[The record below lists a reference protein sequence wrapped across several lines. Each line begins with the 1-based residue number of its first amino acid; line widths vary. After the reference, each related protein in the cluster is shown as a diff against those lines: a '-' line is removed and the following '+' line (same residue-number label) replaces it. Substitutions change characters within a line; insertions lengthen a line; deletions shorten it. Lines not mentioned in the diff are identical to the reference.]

1 MEAQMSETNEPV
13 EKEVTESRTS
23 QETIDYKALYEK
35 SQEDLRIVAE
45 HKDKLYKETKQAK
58 ADRELADLQ
67 SKKVAEEKAQK
78 DGEFEK
84 LWNTSKQEKADL
96 EKRLQDI
103 EKSNRSEKV
112 QISAMRI
119 ATELADGDNAELLS
133 EFVQRNLDK
142 MADEAGGL
150 SPDVLEA
157 VKNEFK
163 SNGKFKALLRGSKAA
178 GGGATGNTVTK
189 AQSSELSRAEFA
201 KLSPLEQGKFFSNKQ
216 NKLTD

>member
-1 MEAQMSETNEPV
+1 MEVQMSETNEPV
-13 EKEVTESRTS
+13 VNEEQSKTS
-23 QETIDYKALYEK
+23 VDLDAILAENVKLK
-35 SQEDLRIVAE
+35 EDLRIVAE

-67 SKKVAEEKAQK
+67 AKKVSEEKAQK

-84 LWNTSKQEKADL
+84 LWNTSKQEKEEL
-96 EKRLQDI
+96 QKRL
-103 EKSNRSEKV
+103 ENMTKVNRDEKV

-163 SNGKFKALLRGSKAA
+163 SNGKFKALLRGSKAT
-178 GGGATGNTVTK
+178 GGGATGNVSTK
-189 AQSSELSRAEFA
+189 SQSQELSRAEFS
-201 KLSPLEQGKFFSNKQ
+201 KLSPLEQGKFFSNKS